1 MNRDSI
7 IVVNAGSSSL
17 KFSIY
22 SFRGKLNCEYRGSIV
37 NISKN
42 PEIKIKTKDGRDE
55 FFKILKK
62 SEDNYKTAIHSVLQW
77 LKDKKFNLIA
87 AGHRI
92 VHGGQFYKTSVVI
105 DDEVIKNLKTLIP
118 FSPLHQPYNLKGI
131 FIFQKE
137 FKDLFQVASF
147 DSAFHSTCDRIS
159 QSYALPPYLTKKG
172 IRRYGFHGLSYEY
185 IAENLSTYMSEQKAN
200 SKFVVAH
207 LGGGATLC
215 AIENKKSVATSIG
228 LTSMGGLP
236 MATRCGD
243 VDPYL
248 AVYLVNNGW
257 DTKKIENLFY
267 KESGLLGVSQIS
279 SDMRVLLKSDSEK
292 AKLAID
298 IFVHRISIFTGSL
311 AAEMKG
317 IEGFIF
323 TGGIGE
329 NSYQIREMVS
339 KKISWL
345 GFDIDNGIN
354 KNIKKEA
361 KKISKDS
368 SKYPIWVIP
377 TDEEIMIAK
386 HTLSLYKGKENEK
399 K

>member
-1 MNRDSI
+1 MDSI

-22 SFRGKLNCEYRGSIV
+22 SAEGEKLSCEYKGSITS
-37 NISKN
+37 ILEN
-42 PEIKIKTKDGRDE
+42 PEIKIKTRGGEEE
-55 FFKILKK
+55 FSKVLKK
-62 SEDNYKTAIHSVLQW
+62 SEDNYKTAINTLLKW
-77 LKDKKFNLIA
+77 IKDKKFNLIA

-92 VHGGQFYKTSVVI
+92 VHGGEFYKNSVVI
-105 DDEVIKNLKTLIP
+105 DDKVIKNLKTLIP
-118 FSPLHQPYNLKGI
+118 FSPLHQPFNLKGVS
-131 FIFQKE
+131 IFQSE

-147 DSAFHSTCDRIS
+147 DSAFHSTCDPIS
-159 QSYALPPYLTKKG
+159 QTYALPKYLREKG

-185 IAENLSTYMSEQKAN
+185 IANELSSHMPGREAN
-200 SKFVVAH
+200 GKFVVAH

-215 AIENKKSVATSIG
+215 AIENRKSVATSIG

-248 AVYLVNNGW
+248 AVYLVDNGW

-279 SDMRVLLKSDSEK
+279 SDMKVLLESESK
-292 AKLAID
+292 DAKLAVD
-298 IFVHRISIFTGSL
+298 IFIHRVSIFTGSL
-311 AAEMKG
+311 AAEMQG

-329 NSYQIREMVS
+329 NSHQVREMVCRKIAWLGVDIDS
-339 KKISWL
+339 EINKSSEKSPRKISR
-345 GFDIDNGIN
+345 
-354 KNIKKEA
+354 
-361 KKISKDS
+361 DS

-377 TDEEIMIAK
+377 TNEEIMIAK
-386 HTLSLYKGKENEK
+386 HTLSLYRKER
-399 K
+399 